1 MLYKWIR
8 KVYHSFQYLSSS
20 LDSLFK
26 NLKKDDLKY
35 LSQEFDSNVLDLLKQ
50 KWFYPYEYISYFEKF
65 KEELPG
71 KENFYSLLTDRK
83 LSDKKYKHV
92 FNV

>member
-8 KVYHSFQYLSSS
+8 KIYDSFQYLSSS

-26 NLKKDDLKY
+26 NLKKDDFKY

-50 KWFYPYEYISYFEKF
+50 KGFDPYEYMIDFEKF

-71 KENFYSLLTDRK
+71 K
-83 LSDKKYKHV
+83 
-92 FNV
+92 

>member
-8 KVYHSFQYLSSS
+8 KIYDSFQYLSSS
-20 LDSLFK
+20 LDRLFK
-26 NLKKDDLKY
+26 NLKKDDFKY

-50 KWFYPYEYISYFEKF
+50 KGFDPYEYMIDFEKF

-71 KENFYSLLTDRK
+71 K
-83 LSDKKYKHV
+83 
-92 FNV
+92 

>member
-50 KWFYPYEYISYFEKF
+50 KRFYPYEYISDSEKF

-71 KENFYSLLTDRK
+71 KENFYSLFTDRK

>member
-50 KWFYPYEYISYFEKF
+50 K
-65 KEELPG
+65 
-71 KENFYSLLTDRK
+71 
-83 LSDKKYKHV
+83 
-92 FNV
+92 